1 MINFDNTY
9 SKLPEEFFELVNPE
23 EVPNPS
29 LVKFNDL
36 LAEEL
41 NLNLNEL
48 SNEEKA
54 SIFSGNVIAKGS
66 QPIAQVYAGHQFG
79 HFVPRLGDG
88 RAILLGEVI
97 DKNGIRKDI
106 QLKGSGVTKYSRSG
120 DGKAPISAVIRE
132 YIISEAIHSLNIPTT
147 RSLSIVTTGENIYR
161 EETTPGAILCRVA
174 SSHIRIG
181 TFEYF
186 AARNDIKSLK
196 ILFIYTLKRHYPE
209 INENHITK
217 FFDIVVDNQAK
228 LIAKWMSIGFI
239 HGVMN
244 TDNSAISGETIDYG
258 PCAFMDTFE
267 ENKVFS
273 SIDMYGRYSY
283 SNQSKIIEWNLSK
296 LKDCLRLILD
306 NEQQAIL
313 MDAILDGFEDKF
325 MDYYFLNMNKKI
337 GLNSDDDILINDF
350 LKLMEENKVDFTLA
364 FRYLCDSTEKGSEE
378 LKTLFK
384 NNTKLDNW
392 LIKWHKILKE
402 EKLDLNK
409 IKNKMKLVNPLFI
422 PRNHRVQEVIDAAIK
437 KDYSKLNKLLK
448 ILSNPFEEQKE
459 NNEYINPPKPDEV
472 VHQTFCGT

>member
-9 SKLPEEFFELVNPE
+9 SKLPEEFFEIVNPE
-23 EVPNPS
+23 KVPNPS

-120 DGKAPISAVIRE
+120 DGKAPLSAVIRE
-132 YIISEAIHSLNIPTT
+132 YIISEAMHSLNIPTT

-273 SIDMYGRYSY
+273 SIDLYGRYSY
-283 SNQSKIIEWNLSK
+283 SNQSKIIWWNLSK

-350 LKLMEENKVDFTLA
+350 LKLMEENKVDFTLT

-459 NNEYINPPKPDEV
+459 NNKYINPPKPDEV